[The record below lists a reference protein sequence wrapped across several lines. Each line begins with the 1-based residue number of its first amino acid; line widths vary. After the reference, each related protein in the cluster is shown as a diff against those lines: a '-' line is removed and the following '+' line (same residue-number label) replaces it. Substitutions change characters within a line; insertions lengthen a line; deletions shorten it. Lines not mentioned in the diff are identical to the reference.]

1 MTQTPSASLVPE
13 GFKPVTIGG
22 AFAMRS
28 GPFFARWTGQHMLL
42 GFRVQA
48 LHVNPANQ
56 CHGGM
61 LSLFA
66 DLLLSTAAL
75 YQADM
80 ARHFLPTI
88 SLQTDFLAS
97 APLGSWVE
105 GKADILRKTRS
116 MVFTQ
121 GLVHADATLIL
132 RSSGVFKL
140 GALISDSADNQSI
153 HFDTTTPV
161 QRD

>member
-1 MTQTPSASLVPE
+1 MSLTPSAILVPE
-13 GFKPVTIGG
+13 GFKPVIIGG

-28 GPFFARWTGQHMLL
+28 GPFFAHWTGQHMLL

-48 LHVNPANQ
+48 HHVNPANQ

-66 DLLLSTAAL
+66 DLFLSTAAL
-75 YQADM
+75 YQVDM
-80 ARHFLPTI
+80 PRHFLPTI

-116 MVFTQ
+116 LVFTQ
-121 GLVHADATLIL
+121 GLVHADGTLIL
-132 RSSGVFKL
+132 RTSGVFKL
-140 GALISDSADNQSI
+140 GALISDDSNNQAI
-153 HFDTTTPV
+153 DLDALAPAV
-161 QRD
+161 KI